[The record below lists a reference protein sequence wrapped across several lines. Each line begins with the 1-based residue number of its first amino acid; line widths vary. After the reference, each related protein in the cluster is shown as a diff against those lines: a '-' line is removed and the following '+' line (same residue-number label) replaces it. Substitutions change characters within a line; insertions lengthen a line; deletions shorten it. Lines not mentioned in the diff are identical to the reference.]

1 MGAYDE
7 QIGRNLRRVRRD
19 LVHLDRSTVAFRM
32 RLRGWSWDEDVVAA
46 VEDGGR
52 PILRAEASDLMSALG
67 YSTAFITMRTDAES
81 VAEIAD
87 QRLVVAAAD
96 LREAADH
103 WFETAARFDANGL
116 AIPTTIERVL
126 VEGRVAF
133 ADPDAV
139 LGTPAPAPEDGA
151 ASTTLA
157 EWEDLPERPPHPL
170 DTIGVGVPWTDEQL
184 GMQYGH
190 DLREASDAVR
200 VAVVEW
206 LRAAAA
212 HAPHWPDDTPGSPEQ
227 IVEDVRS
234 LRIIG

>member
-7 QIGRNLRRVRRD
+7 QIGRNLRRVRRE

-52 PILRAEASDLMSALG
+52 PILRAEAVDLMSALG
-67 YSTAFITMRTDAES
+67 YSTAFITLRTDAES

-96 LREAADH
+96 LREAADD
-103 WFETAARFDANGL
+103 WFEAAARFDANGL

-126 VEGRVAF
+126 VEGREAF
-133 ADPDAV
+133 ADP
-139 LGTPAPAPEDGA
+139 

-170 DTIGVGVPWTDEQL
+170 DTIGVGVPWNDEQL